1 MCVQLVNVHHLL
13 MSERI
18 LLTQRSMKLRFLLSV
33 SLLEVTESETLS
45 RSAFRLE
52 DFSSSSSGGSS
63 DDGVDSNNAS
73 ELCVREGGEGES
85 MTLSEV
91 WLRRDESASL
101 CWLSTRPSVL
111 RVREG
116 DPSRTETWAV
126 SRRPSTLCVRKGI
139 AALRRRVFPF
149 GLVGGRQAG
158 VSGLDDLRRLQNNS
172 LVREPTQLRKEERKR
187 LLRCGFGEEN
197 KSTMTGNRNK

>member
-1 MCVQLVNVHHLL
+1 MGVQLVLVRHFL

-45 RSAFRLE
+45 RSAFRLV

-63 DDGVDSNNAS
+63 DEGVDSNNAS

-91 WLRRDESASL
+91 WLRRGESASL

-116 DPSRTETWAV
+116 APSRREAWAV
-126 SRRPSTLCVRKGI
+126 SRRPSTLWVREGI

-172 LVREPTQLRKEERKR
+172 LVREPTQLRKEVRKR
-187 LLRCGFGEEN
+187 ILRCGEERQ
-197 KSTMTGNRNK
+197 SIMTGNRNK